1 MFKRS
6 MLLLLT
12 ILVLT
17 VVPATAVPAHAEG
30 KIKATSLKLNTRKT
44 TISPGKKKTITITMN
59 KKSTKNVKVIIK
71 STKKNIVKIPSK
83 VTVKKNKV
91 TANFKII
98 AKKPGSDLIKVYF
111 KKANGKYSNKATVQV
126 TVSPIK
132 LTGVTLNNKT
142 PKIGDKLT
150 ATINPANATD
160 VTYAWYS
167 GDSARAITRYIEGAT
182 GSSLTITT
190 GMAGKYIRVV
200 ALGKKGRAEA
210 ATTAPVPTPM
220 PPAPSGVYSA
230 QIGTL
235 ELADLNFDEDILIP
249 LTLYDYSNNPITSL
263 KLATDSSE
271 GVNILSPASASGA
284 EIVNKDNSLYIKV
297 NGAFCRGLSGPLDV
311 KIKLLKTGTIVEKS
325 IDLQGPAE
333 IYDLVGYNNTFTA
346 TASSYT
352 INLENVSIQ
361 DMRGNNL
368 TGNNPDFWKYF
379 TNTSD
384 EENAGKYRITAT
396 IPESSKAS
404 FSNDKELKEIAL
416 DSTGAETTTL
426 YNPEMESS
434 ITVTLHLQRADG
446 IGRWEDLYTNGWIQY
461 DVTFPNQKLN

>member
-6 MLLLLT
+6 MFLLLT
-12 ILVLT
+12 ILILT
-17 VVPATAVPAHAEG
+17 VVPATAVPAHAAG
-30 KIKATSLKLNTRKT
+30 KIKATSVKLDAKKA

-71 STKKNIVKIPSK
+71 SSK
-83 VTVKKNKV
+83 TSVAKVPAFVTVKKGKKS
-91 TANFKII
+91 AQFKIT
-98 AKKPGSDLIKVYF
+98 AKNPGKAVIKVYF

-142 PKIGDKLT
+142 PKIGDKLV

-167 GDSARAITRYIEGAT
+167 GNSARAITTYIEGAT
-182 GSSLTITT
+182 SSSLTITS

-200 ALGKKGRAEA
+200 AIGKKGRAEA
-210 ATTAPVPTPM
+210 ATTAPVPPPM

-235 ELADLNFDEDILIP
+235 EHADLNFDEDILIP
-249 LTLYDYSNNPITSL
+249 LALYDYSNNPITDL

-284 EIVNKDNSLYIKV
+284 EIVNKNNTLYIKV

-325 IDLQGPAE
+325 IDLQGPAG
-333 IYDLVGYNNTFTA
+333 IYDIVGYNNTFTEI
-346 TASSYT
+346 ASSYT
-352 INLENVSIQ
+352 INLENVIIL
-361 DMRGNNL
+361 DTNGNRL
-368 TGNNPDFWKYF
+368 TGSNPDFWKYF
-379 TNTSD
+379 TYTSD
-384 EENAGKYRITAT
+384 EEKVGKYRIIAE
-396 IPESSKAS
+396 IPKLSKAS
-404 FSNDKELKEIAL
+404 FSKNGELKEIAL

-434 ITVTLHLQRADG
+434 ITVTLHLQRADV
-446 IGRWEDLYTNGWIQY
+446 IDKWEDLYNNGRIQY
-461 DVTFPNQKLN
+461 DVTFPD